1 MSRPIWQLP
10 DRYGSRRA
18 EVTLWIC
25 AGLLALIVHVGTV
38 AWLLRKAPVMPAANE
53 RTAAIMIEL
62 ADIASATQTETEQ
75 ISPDQAESEESTP
88 VEEVIEE
95 PPEAVE
101 DSPDQ
106 PEPPKEDV
114 IEHAPDPPE
123 PVIRP
128 QPDWVAAPLPIAPP
142 QPQMQ
147 AAQQHPQPS
156 QAAAQAMFQA
166 KARLQQAARTAAA
179 QTSSGA
185 PSPAQIADWQS
196 RLMAHLE
203 RRKRYPAGARS
214 RRERGIVHV
223 RFTIGEDGQVLAAN
237 LARSSGYADLDNEVL
252 SLLRRASPVPAPP
265 PGFSR
270 NIIAPVKFDVK

>member
-1 MSRPIWQLP
+1 
-10 DRYGSRRA
+10 
-18 EVTLWIC
+18 
-25 AGLLALIVHVGTV
+25 
-38 AWLLRKAPVMPAANE
+38 
-53 RTAAIMIEL
+53 
-62 ADIASATQTETEQ
+62 
-75 ISPDQAESEESTP
+75 
-88 VEEVIEE
+88 
-95 PPEAVE
+95 
-101 DSPDQ
+101 
-106 PEPPKEDV
+106 
-114 IEHAPDPPE
+114 
-123 PVIRP
+123 
-128 QPDWVAAPLPIAPP
+128 
-142 QPQMQ
+142 MQ
-147 AAQQHPQPS
+147 AAQQRPQPS
-156 QAAAQAMFQA
+156 QATAQAMFQA
-166 KARLQQAARTAAA
+166 KARLQQAARTAAP

-223 RFTIGEDGQVLAAN
+223 RFTIGENGQVLSAS